1 MPHAKRPRF
10 RFESLWRGST
20 LQWLGVIILPLALL
34 VLGFALGGA
43 WLHQRA
49 MRQMVGERDELAVR
63 AAAAALGTEVRYYL
77 SVARGL
83 ASQAEKG
90 TIPNAPSTSQSF
102 FTSDFDLGWALYSP
116 PGACLA
122 AAGTLDWDSLG
133 SYPEIQS
140 FLTETSTGGNFMEWM
155 LEGHPVMLFSA
166 LSPKT
171 SVIAVGALSTETLI
185 KPVIASALPLERE
198 AHIFIVNAKG
208 VLIYENGRRTW
219 EADLTDHPGVADALL
234 GNSGT
239 LYLRTKSIE
248 HVVSYAVVQPLDW
261 ALVMEEP
268 WEAVASP
275 ILETTQIAPLA
286 VIPLLII
293 TLAGLWFGARQ
304 IVRPLRE
311 LERRSASLAW
321 GDFDKIEQPVGG
333 ISEIRRLQ
341 TELIGMARKVRNAQ
355 RNLRH
360 YIGAITEAQEEERRR
375 LARELHDDT
384 LQALIALK
392 QRVQLAQKTVNE
404 ATARQSLQELVLI
417 AEQTI
422 ENLRRTT
429 RALRPIYL
437 EDLGLIPAL
446 EMLAREAETLSGV
459 KVTFRREGDER
470 RLPSTVELALYRIA
484 QEALNNVA
492 RHARASCA
500 TLGIRFAPEYV
511 EIQVMD
517 DGIGFEVPKTPTD
530 FAPGGHFGLLGM
542 AERAE
547 LIGARLEITSTAGK
561 GTSLSVV
568 WRS

>member
-1 MPHAKRPRF
+1 MPRGKRPRF
-10 RFESLWRGST
+10 RFESIWRGST
-20 LQWLGVIILPLALL
+20 LQWLGVIILPLALS
-34 VLGFALGGA
+34 VLAFALGGA

-63 AAAAALGTEVRYYL
+63 AAASALSTQVRYYL
-77 SVARGL
+77 SAVRGL
-83 ASQAEKG
+83 ASQAEEG
-90 TIPNAPSTSQSF
+90 GFLANLSTSLDLF
-102 FTSDFDLGWALYSP
+102 ISDFDLGWALYSP
-116 PGACLA
+116 YGTHLFAT
-122 AAGTLDWDSLG
+122 GTLDWDSLG
-133 SYPEIQS
+133 LHQETQP
-140 FLTETSTGGNFMEWM
+140 FLSDTSTAGNFMEWM
-155 LEGHPVMLFSA
+155 LEGRPVVLFRA
-166 LSPKT
+166 LSPKAKL
-171 SVIAVGALSTETLI
+171 IAVGALSPETLV
-185 KPVIASALPLERE
+185 KPVITTALPLERE

-208 VLIYENGRRTW
+208 VLIYESGRRTW
-219 EADLTDHPGVADALL
+219 EADLADHPGVADALL

-239 LYLRTKSIE
+239 LYLRNKGIE
-248 HVVSYAVVQPLDW
+248 YVVSYAVVRPLEW

-286 VIPLLII
+286 VIPLLMI

-311 LERRSASLAW
+311 LERRAASLAW
-321 GDFDKIEQPVGG
+321 GDFDEIEQSVGG
-333 ISEIRRLQ
+333 ISEIRHLQ
-341 TELIGMARKVRNAQ
+341 VELIRMARKVQNAQ

-446 EMLAREAETLSGV
+446 EMLSRETETLSGV
-459 KVTFRREGDER
+459 KVTFRKEGDER
-470 RLPSTVELALYRIA
+470 RLPSTVELTLYRIA

-492 RHARASCA
+492 RHAQASCA
-500 TLGIRFAPEYV
+500 TLGIRFTPEYV
-511 EIQVMD
+511 EIQIVD

-547 LIGARLEITSTAGK
+547 LIGARLEIASAAGK
-561 GTSLSVV
+561 GTKISVV